1 MQENKVKISQG
12 VSTRFP
18 ALPKLALT
26 SKTTR
31 EDFLAE
37 PGTSISSPNRKQE
50 ALRQVIIQLFSWL
63 PKLSTFRSPG
73 IRTKGQKLFWFDL
86 FQVID
91 LFLTKQIADSLLAD
105 GNIFVSFSSP
115 QHLLSMAPRD
125 E

>member
-12 VSTRFP
+12 VSARFP

-31 EDFLAE
+31 ADFLAG
-37 PGTSISSPNRKQE
+37 PGPSISSPNRKQE

-63 PKLSTFRSPG
+63 PKLSTFRSLG
-73 IRTKGQKLFWFDL
+73 ICTKDQELFCFYL

-91 LFLTKQIADSLLAD
+91 SFLTESIADSLVAD
-105 GNIFVSFSSP
+105 GGIFMCAHHPS
-115 QHLLSMAPRD
+115 A
-125 E
+125 